1 MAIHYGF
8 PMSSYRPAFEDAL
21 RVFARVSEAMK
32 ARGFLP
38 PVLVGGAAV
47 EIYSSSAIN
56 TGDFDIVT
64 AAQSE
69 FEDELQRHGF
79 VRPSGPGMATRGWI
93 HPDLRLGF
101 EVVSATLLDG
111 MAERERGKLIRIGND
126 GMITLIS
133 IEDVIADR
141 MGQYGSGTA
150 PEMLE
155 QAKTLFN
162 LYPDADFDYMEE
174 RIRFETAGEYGVDT
188 LKN

>member
-1 MAIHYGF
+1 MAIHYGL

-69 FEDELQRHGF
+69 FEEELQRHRF
-79 VRPSGPGMATRGWI
+79 VRPSGPGMARAVGY
-93 HPDLRLGF
+93 
-101 EVVSATLLDG
+101 
-111 MAERERGKLIRIGND
+111 IRTCSWGLKWCLPLCSTEWQN
-126 GMITLIS
+126 
-133 IEDVIADR
+133 
-141 MGQYGSGTA
+141 GSG
-150 PEMLE
+150 
-155 QAKTLFN
+155 
-162 LYPDADFDYMEE
+162 
-174 RIRFETAGEYGVDT
+174 
-188 LKN
+188 